1 MQKSTQKTIQYR
13 QSTQKVR
20 TPLRYFTEDGYQ
32 QFYGRTVDQDDKR
45 KHMVMRRLKGK
56 NHLVYVEKLLPEGVL
71 EGFDEEEEGARMEEE
86 VESGEDDLRPEQ
98 ADAKFNVMLAD
109 MMELSNDA
117 EYTGEAVPCRAI

>member
-1 MQKSTQKTIQYR
+1 MIKYR

-56 NHLVYVEKLLPEGVL
+56 NQLVYVEKLLPEGVL

-117 EYTGEAVPCRAI
+117 EYTGEAIPCHAI